1 MLSLSSLSS
10 PPPSPPTRTTT
21 TTAAGLLRG
30 AAGRRDA
37 PLTTALHAVLLKSGA
52 LHSSQP
58 LAASNSLLHAY
69 LQCGLHSHALHL
81 LDETPR
87 RDAATYSTLISLHCR
102 LGAPLNAVRAFVD
115 MLAQD
120 DDAAVRANANEF
132 TVAALLQACG
142 LAKDGRLGRMVHGYL
157 VTNGLCAD
165 PFVVG
170 SLVNMY
176 AKVGDVVGARRL
188 VLRLACRDVVSWT
201 AVISGCVLNGM
212 LAEALDVFVMM
223 LEDRVLPN
231 NVTMLSVI
239 QACSLMGHSE
249 LFSPVHALVA
259 RLGLE
264 DDVSVVNSLIMMY
277 AKNGFIEEAAQL
289 YEDLYLRRG
298 TVCSNA
304 DVLGALLYGCTVSA
318 SPLYGREIHAHLI
331 KMSALPSI
339 SIENC
344 LMGMKN

>member
-1 MLSLSSLSS
+1 MLSLLAPSS
-10 PPPSPPTRTTT
+10 PPPPPPRSPPTRST
-21 TTAAGLLRG
+21 TTAPAAVGLLRG

-58 LAASNSLLHAY
+58 LVASNSLLHAY
-69 LQCGLHSHALHL
+69 LQCGLHSHAFHL

-87 RDAATYSTLISLHCR
+87 RDAATYSALISLHCR
-102 LGAPLNAVRAFVD
+102 LGAPLDAVRAFVD

-120 DDAAVRANANEF
+120 DDAAVRANEF
-132 TVAALLQACG
+132 TLAALLQACG

-157 VTNGLCAD
+157 VTNGFCAD

-176 AKVGDVVGARRL
+176 AKVGDVVSARRL

-223 LEDRVLPN
+223 LEDGVLPN

-239 QACSLMGHSE
+239 QACSFMGHSG

-264 DDVSVVNSLIMMY
+264 DDISVVNSLIMMY
-277 AKNGFIEEAAQL
+277 AKNDFIEEAARL
-289 YEDLYLRRG
+289 YEDRSMH
-298 TVCSNA
+298 VCMARPSLSSLPFSSVR
-304 DVLGALLYGCTVSA
+304 VLS
-318 SPLYGREIHAHLI
+318 SPLASSELRAWGL
-331 KMSALPSI
+331 
-339 SIENC
+339 
-344 LMGMKN
+344 